1 MKKKN
6 TRAIG
11 NRNKLKAKK
20 YFESKGYFV
29 VNCELNKICYFGG
42 RLVCVHKDLLGA
54 DLLLLHKEK
63 DEIIFVQVKTNKQD
77 ILDGVYEFEK
87 YPFPECVKKWV
98 VLFEPRIKEPIVKNA

>member
-1 MKKKN
+1 MRKQKKSAGTASVAGF
-6 TRAIG
+6 TRG
-11 NRNKLKAKK
+11 LQ
-20 YFESKGYFV
+20 
-29 VNCELNKICYFGG
+29 KIKIDTGIY
-42 RLVCVHKDLLGA
+42 LLDTPGVIPY
-54 DLLLLHKEK
+54 KEK